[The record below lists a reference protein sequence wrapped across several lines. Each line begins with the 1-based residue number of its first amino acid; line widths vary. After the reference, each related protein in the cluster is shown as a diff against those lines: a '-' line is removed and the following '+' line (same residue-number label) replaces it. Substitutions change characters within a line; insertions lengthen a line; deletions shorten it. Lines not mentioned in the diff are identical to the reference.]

1 MVTARGPRRTADGG
15 AERGSGAV
23 DDLLRAGKNT
33 VKSRGDAL
41 FGDGFAPGSATQWD
55 LTVP

>member
-1 MVTARGPRRTADGG
+1 
-15 AERGSGAV
+15 V